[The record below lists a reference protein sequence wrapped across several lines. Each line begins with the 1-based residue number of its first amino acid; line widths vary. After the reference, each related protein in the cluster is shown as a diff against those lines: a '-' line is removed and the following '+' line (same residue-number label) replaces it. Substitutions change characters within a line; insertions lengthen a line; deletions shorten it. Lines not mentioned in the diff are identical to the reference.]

1 MVGVDTSGI
10 VRNEIYVVMMQI
22 ICTLTGNVQYARAL
36 KEKGVEV
43 KVIVFPSDV
52 HAIERPQS
60 DFESSLNIGVW
71 FKKYCK

>member
-52 HAIERPQS
+52 HAIER
-60 DFESSLNIGVW
+60 
-71 FKKYCK
+71 